1 MKLCKFLAL
10 SRAQTAME
18 YLLILAVVGIIVLS
32 GLRFLLPRVN
42 QSSEGYYNSVTRTI
56 LGENPAPINGGW
68 CVPDCPP
75 AGTTGNPLIFK
86 TCECPAP
93 AFGGSYC
100 VTSNQVQDYIY
111 CQGVSDPAVPCT
123 PSGSCSAPS
132 PSCGEITFGQNN
144 CGQACTRQG
153 PSCNQL

>member
-1 MKLCKFLAL
+1 MKLSKLIIL

-18 YLLILAVVGIIVLS
+18 YLLLLAVVGIIVLS
-32 GLRFLLPRVN
+32 SLRFFLPRVN

-56 LGENPAPINGGW
+56 LGEDPAPIDGDW
-68 CVPDCPP
+68 CVPTCPDSN
-75 AGTTGNPLIFK
+75 TTGNPLMFK

-93 AFGGSYC
+93 AFGGR
-100 VTSNQVQDYIY
+100 Y
-111 CQGVSDPAVPCT
+111 CQGQDWIFCTLSGSPSVPCT